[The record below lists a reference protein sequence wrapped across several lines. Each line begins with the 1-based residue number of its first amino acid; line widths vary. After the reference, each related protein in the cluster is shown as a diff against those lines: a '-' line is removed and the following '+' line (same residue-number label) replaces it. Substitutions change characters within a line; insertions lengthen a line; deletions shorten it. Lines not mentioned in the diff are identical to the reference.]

1 MCEPAPIF
9 EFWFAKT
16 EDKHITIGQRT
27 HKNGKISSGEHQ
39 NDVQHK

>member
-1 MCEPAPIF
+1 VNLPQSLNSGMQ
-9 EFWFAKT
+9 K
-16 EDKHITIGQRT
+16 EDKHITIGHRI